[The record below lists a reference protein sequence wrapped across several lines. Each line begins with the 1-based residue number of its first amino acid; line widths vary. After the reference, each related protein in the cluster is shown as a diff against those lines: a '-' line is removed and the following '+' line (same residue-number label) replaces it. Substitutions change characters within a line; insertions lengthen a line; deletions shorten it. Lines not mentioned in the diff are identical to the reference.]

1 MPCGRSSV
9 AVPLADPPTPDDA
22 VDRVP
27 ADDVA
32 ERERVDV
39 AFFGADRDRPAPP
52 EARVP
57 VDRRDD
63 DDLPDL
69 EAELLVVLFFPL
81 LLFAELFLLVLFLPV
96 LRVELLFAV
105 PLLELLF
112 AVLLLAVP
120 LLELLFAE
128 LFLLVL
134 FLPVLRLELL
144 FAGLFLPVLLELLL
158 AVFLL
163 ELLFAVLL
171 LPVLLAP
178 ERFFAPLRFRD
189 EPPRPPFDSASMSS
203 SFRIREAPA
212 IPARVARF
220 RSSATVMSSKLRATS
235 APSPIVPSTCA
246 VATPVLRPLITRPSG
261 APLDPGA
268 EASRHARDRRP
279 LSRGAGYTGREP
291 RVAATEAPTDGSR
304 VRARRLAGAHAGTNR
319 SWRMEHRIEE
329 SWPRRSGGR
338 APIQAVF
345 SRARP
350 RSRALDCWRMPPRSG
365 SAPRA
370 CVGMRSVGWRTSTS
384 RSISVRTPTSSSAGS
399 ATDSAADP
407 PSGPY
412 VIAAWPAPDPFGGAM
427 RASPRSCRARPV
439 PSGCAR

>member
-9 AVPLADPPTPDDA
+9 AVPLADPPPDDA
-22 VDRVP
+22 VVRVP
-27 ADDVA
+27 ADVA
-32 ERERVDV
+32 DRERVDV

-57 VDRRDD
+57 VDRRDE

-81 LLFAELFLLVLFLPV
+81 LLFGELFLLVLLLPV
-96 LRVELLFAV
+96 LRLELLFAV
-105 PLLELLF
+105 ALLELLF
-112 AVLLLAVP
+112 AVLLLAVL
-120 LLELLFAE
+120 LLELLFVE
-128 LFLLVL
+128 LFLPAL

-291 RVAATEAPTDGSR
+291 CVAATEAPPTDRGSGVRVWPALTRERTARGGWSTGSR
-304 VRARRLAGAHAGTNR
+304 RAGRGEAGGELRSRPSSAERGRGRERSTAGECRRGAARRRG
-319 SWRMEHRIEE
+319 
-329 SWPRRSGGR
+329 
-338 APIQAVF
+338 
-345 SRARP
+345 
-350 RSRALDCWRMPPRSG
+350 
-365 SAPRA
+365 
-370 CVGMRSVGWRTSTS
+370 STS
-384 RSISVRTPTSSSAGS
+384 G
-399 ATDSAADP
+399 
-407 PSGPY
+407 
-412 VIAAWPAPDPFGGAM
+412 
-427 RASPRSCRARPV
+427 
-439 PSGCAR
+439 